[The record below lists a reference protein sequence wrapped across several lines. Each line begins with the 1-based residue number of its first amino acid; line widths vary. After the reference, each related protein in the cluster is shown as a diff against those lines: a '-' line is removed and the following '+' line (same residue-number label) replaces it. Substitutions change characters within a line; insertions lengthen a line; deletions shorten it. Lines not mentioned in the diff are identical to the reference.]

1 MALGKTLRIPG
12 RRPAPPHPTAPV
24 TSYLI
29 LRCKETTL
37 EYQLLIYIADKNNL
51 SMSTWSYYE
60 HNKTY
65 KKFI

>member
-24 TSYLI
+24 TSYLV

-37 EYQLLIYIADKNNL
+37 EYQLLIYLL
-51 SMSTWSYYE
+51 SNHIEINFKYGS
-60 HNKTY
+60 
-65 KKFI
+65 

>member
-37 EYQLLIYIADKNNL
+37 EYQLLIYLLSNHIEINL
-51 SMSTWSYYE
+51 IKGTLA
-60 HNKTY
+60 NKF
-65 KKFI
+65 K